1 MVVRGQLGDRH
12 RRGQPRASHAA
23 QRPLSSAQHRH
34 GHPHRGRLLRVRLA
48 GYRPAHPPPRQR
60 RPGPWKTQPSRS
72 RAARLAGGLGPWPPA
87 QVPAAEAPGPSGAGP
102 AHDARRRRPGAA
114 ADRQLNPRLGGGAWS
129 SPRLPSSPSQSRYLL
144 VPSLVEVLFLREVT
158 MSSSQAGGIEGHQW
172 SLHHTFGTRL
182 PCRIVCECGWTSTAG
197 QRTAVLLQLKG
208 HLEDSLHSGARLL
221 PAHDQPSAEIPN
233 TPSS

>member
-1 MVVRGQLGDRH
+1 MVAFGRLGVRH

-34 GHPHRGRLLRVRLA
+34 GHPHRGRLLRVRFA
-48 GYRPAHPPPRQR
+48 VYRPAHPPTTSAPT
-60 RPGPWKTQPSRS
+60 RPVENPAVPKQSC
-72 RAARLAGGLGPWPPA
+72 AARWRSGPLAARPR
-87 QVPAAEAPGPSGAGP
+87 PAAETPGPSGAGP

-114 ADRQLNPRLGGGAWS
+114 ADRQLNPRPGGGAWS
-129 SPRLPSSPSQSRYLL
+129 SPRLPSSPSQSPYLL

-158 MSSSQAGGIEGHQW
+158 MSSSQAGGIAGHQW
-172 SLHHTFGTRL
+172 SLHRTFGTRL

>member
-48 GYRPAHPPPRQR
+48 VYRPAHPPTTSAPTRPVENPAVPRQSCAAR
-60 RPGPWKTQPSRS
+60 WRSGLLAARPG
-72 RAARLAGGLGPWPPA
+72 
-87 QVPAAEAPGPSGAGP
+87 PAAEAS
-102 AHDARRRRPGAA
+102 ARRGGRPPTQSAPRKRR
-114 ADRQLNPRLGGGAWS
+114 WS
-129 SPRLPSSPSQSRYLL
+129 SPRLPSSPSQSPYLL
-144 VPSLVEVLFLREVT
+144 VPSLGEVLFLREVT

-172 SLHHTFGTRL
+172 SLHRTFRTRL

-233 TPSS
+233 TASS